1 MEQALSSVMRN
12 IVDAQRLDDEDRNKE
27 AYLRYLECILGI
39 ASNLLQSI
47 RDAGG
52 SVLITKEIQKQVRLA
67 QQCIE
72 RVAVL
77 MDKIGLGQPG
87 TVMIPS
93 EAQIP
98 DEGTPFKS
106 RSFIIVPPLSP
117 EPSANTFSRVRNRT
131 PMEIAYQRNQQLMAA
146 YRERMTRMN
155 KRDPGAASL
164 SLTLQRKMAENLAIA
179 RKQEMALAKKMQE
192 RQERLEAE
200 AAKRFTAPIGMSE
213 EEQEQ
218 RHIYKKIL
226 EYEQDAKWLQEWR
239 TKLESNSQEPELI
252 CRLIQDIL
260 RCTDHPLTVML
271 KIYRE
276 KIYEKLYPL
285 VANKKQ
291 KLSAIIVPLP
301 ESLWPPEFCYSDN
314 FVAQKN
320 IATSEINPQFSFET
334 PLFDDLSMS
343 LENERRDEDADQ
355 SASDNVTK
363 VKDMTAASNDSTG
376 IEHISSK
383 SSLGSAADLD
393 RETRTTFD
401 KDEMKK
407 EVDFDISENSQGI
420 DGENKKE
427 LSDSMAQ
434 NKKLSQ
440 QLAYEQERMAKM
452 LHQVSQDYEKYN
464 EENMDDLFDDGEE
477 NEYEDHEKQMLAHL
491 PESDQNTVSVSQ
503 TTIGPNSM
511 VFRSLSGMVQEFPSL
526 PSVVDDSSEIET
538 LSSQA
543 YERHLKN
550 ISADV
555 HMYMEKMLVLFTIA
569 YEQLDSP
576 LGRDQCYASLEEMFF
591 KPLWKFLLMLFRG
604 ADDLLPV
611 MSYVVVKSQLP
622 QLVSE
627 CRALSEFIHEGY
639 LMGQEGYCLT
649 TVETAVSY
657 IVTSDLPRLCSPN

>member
-1 MEQALSSVMRN
+1 M
-12 IVDAQRLDDEDRNKE
+12 
-27 AYLRYLECILGI
+27 
-39 ASNLLQSI
+39 
-47 RDAGG
+47 
-52 SVLITKEIQKQVRLA
+52 
-67 QQCIE
+67 
-72 RVAVL
+72 
-77 MDKIGLGQPG
+77 
-87 TVMIPS
+87 
-93 EAQIP
+93 
-98 DEGTPFKS
+98 
-106 RSFIIVPPLSP
+106 
-117 EPSANTFSRVRNRT
+117 
-131 PMEIAYQRNQQLMAA
+131 
-146 YRERMTRMN
+146 
-155 KRDPGAASL
+155 
-164 SLTLQRKMAENLAIA
+164 
-179 RKQEMALAKKMQE
+179 
-192 RQERLEAE
+192 
-200 AAKRFTAPIGMSE
+200 
-213 EEQEQ
+213 
-218 RHIYKKIL
+218 
-226 EYEQDAKWLQEWR
+226 
-239 TKLESNSQEPELI
+239 ESNSQEPELI

-320 IATSEINPQFSFET
+320 IATSEINPQFSVET

-401 KDEMKK
+401 KDEMKR

-420 DGENKKE
+420 DGVNKSTLDTDAGKGDSPCLPSKEEGCISSETDCFTKEYGCNSTEKNFDSEGKNNLPADSNINCSCGKDAKSAFINTEAEMKEGHENTASVINYSSESLGDDSKSSSNCRIYGESKQDFSSPQTEESLLSPNYLVEAVQENKKE

-591 KPLWKFLLMLFRG
+591 KPLWKFLLMLFRLVTIMSFCRE
-604 ADDLLPV
+604 AD
-611 MSYVVVKSQLP
+611 KIFT
-622 QLVSE
+622 
-627 CRALSEFIHEGY
+627 LSF
-639 LMGQEGYCLT
+639 
-649 TVETAVSY
+649 V
-657 IVTSDLPRLCSPN
+657 P